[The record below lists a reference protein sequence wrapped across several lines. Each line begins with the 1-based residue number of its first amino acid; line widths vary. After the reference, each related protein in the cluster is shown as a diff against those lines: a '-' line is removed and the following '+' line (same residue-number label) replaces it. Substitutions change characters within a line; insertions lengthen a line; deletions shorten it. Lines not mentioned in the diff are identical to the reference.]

1 MELHSSHNGGYE
13 IAKLWNILLGD
24 SHLTNSSTSYFN
36 LENYAFRMDI
46 LINNTKSEK
55 NIDKNMTHALEKIKE
70 VVVNSSN
77 LKAYLSRERERF
89 KIPVKSKKPTIEVLD
104 LSNNISLNTKENPEK
119 TANND
124 NLIKETNVADICV
137 TKQVQID
144 QNNQSSLSDADINE
158 IVISLLNLIKQHKRT
173 ELKDFVTEIAQK
185 YSIEDIK
192 RVCKMDFNLTENE
205 LGLLVE
211 ILTEINKSEII
222 LSYNVSFAFL
232 GILSD
237 YVRVKMKSECQ
248 SGQGLSRQIFTISVS
263 AYSKFSRQFILSC
276 ALNWIKLLN
285 ENLDEK
291 QKIGNKLFTEF
302 LAKLVK
308 ECFDEIA
315 SSLLLH
321 HLAIENSNSTWSENV
336 YILVSSLHD
345 KISNLKLEFL
355 KVIIEKMFNDSKEM
369 SKSNVFSKLLLN
381 IMNKF
386 KNALSNQPQPKKI
399 QENSTEMQLES
410 EEHLNAN
417 TLGNNQLKK
426 STNLSNWLEQIFLI
440 IENNQTILKRSLL
453 NIANSFKTE
462 NLI

>member
-1 MELHSSHNGGYE
+1 
-13 IAKLWNILLGD
+13 
-24 SHLTNSSTSYFN
+24 
-36 LENYAFRMDI
+36 MDI
-46 LINNTKSEK
+46 LINNTKCEK
-55 NIDKNMTHALEKIKE
+55 NIDKKMTHALEKIKE

-89 KIPVKSKKPTIEVLD
+89 KIPVKSKKSAIEVLD
-104 LSNNISLNTKENPEK
+104 LSNNVSLNTRENPEK
-119 TANND
+119 AANND
-124 NLIKETNVADICV
+124 DLTKETKEAEICE
-137 TKQVQID
+137 TKQVQLD
-144 QNNQSSLSDADINE
+144 QNNQPSLSDSDINE
-158 IVISLLNLIKQHKRT
+158 IGISLLNLIKHQDKRT
-173 ELKDFVTEIAQK
+173 ELKDFIAEIAQK

-192 RVCKMDFNLTENE
+192 RVCKMDLNLTENE

-211 ILTEINKSEII
+211 ILTEINESETI

-237 YVRVKMKSECQ
+237 YVRVKMKNECQ

-291 QKIGNKLFTEF
+291 QKVGNKVFTEF

-308 ECFDEIA
+308 ECFDEIG

-321 HLAIENSNSTWSENV
+321 HLAIEQSNSAWSENV

-345 KISNLKLEFL
+345 KILNLKLEFL
-355 KVIIEKMFNDSKEM
+355 KIIIEKMFNDSKVM

-386 KNALSNQPQPKKI
+386 KSSLSNQPLPRKI
-399 QENSTEMQLES
+399 QENTTENQLES

-417 TLGNNQLKK
+417 MLGNNQLKK
-426 STNLSNWLEQIFLI
+426 STSLSNWLEQIFLI
-440 IENNQTILKRSLL
+440 IENNQTILKRSLS